1 MSARASTGGVTPA
14 QAAGGAA
21 EEAAAR
27 FLERNGLAIVA
38 RNYRTRMGEID
49 LVALEGATLVFVE
62 VRMRSCDRFGGG
74 AESIGWRKRS
84 RIEAAARQYLS
95 RLRREPPCRF
105 DVVTLDGGTPVWIKG
120 AFEAREVESSSY
132 AS

>member
-1 MSARASTGGVTPA
+1 MSSRAATGSVTAA

-27 FLERNGLAIVA
+27 FLERQGLAIVA
-38 RNYRTRMGEID
+38 RNYRTRQGEID
-49 LVALEGATLVFVE
+49 LVARDGATLVFVE
-62 VRMRSCDRFGGG
+62 VRMRSSAEYGGG

-84 RIEAAARQYLS
+84 RIEAAARQYLAN
-95 RLRREPPCRF
+95 LRREPPCRF
-105 DVVTLDGGTPVWIKG
+105 DVVTLDGGTPVWLKG